1 MTKPKV
7 MILAASSDIGAHLVE
22 HFLRAGAE
30 VTGTY
35 RSPTPRV
42 AALEAAGAKLFPL
55 DITSGS
61 QVKSFAETLQGSGF
75 AWDVLVSAAGVLDP
89 IGSFFSTDFDAWEKS
104 VITNSTAQL
113 RVLHALYALRSRAA
127 PAKVLF
133 FAGGG
138 TNGPFDNYSAY
149 CLGKLLLIKMTELL
163 DSECPD
169 LQVSIIGTGW
179 VNTKIH
185 QQTLAAGSNAGNNL
199 ERTREFMQS
208 ADGVGSSLETV
219 AECIDWCLSAPRNA
233 VSGRNFSMVYDPWRE
248 AKLID
253 DLRENPN
260 QYKLRRLS

>member
-1 MTKPKV
+1 MKKPKV
-7 MILAASSDIGAHLVE
+7 IILAASSDIGAHLVE

-35 RSPTPRV
+35 RSFSPRV
-42 AALEAAGAKLFPL
+42 AELGKAGAKLFPL
-55 DITSGS
+55 DITSGP
-61 QVKSFAETLQGSGF
+61 QVKSFAETLKESGF
-75 AWDVLVSAAGVLDP
+75 SWDILVSAAGVLDP
-89 IGSFFSTDFDAWEKS
+89 IGNFFSTDFDVWEKS
-104 VITNSTAQL
+104 IITNSTAQL
-113 RVLHALYALRSRAA
+113 RVLHAIYALRSRAA

-185 QQTLAAGSNAGNNL
+185 QQTLAAGAGAGKNF

-208 ADGVGSSLETV
+208 ASGAGASLETV
-219 AECIDWCLSAPRNA
+219 AECIDWCLSAPRSA
-233 VSGRNFSMVYDPWRE
+233 VGGRNFSLVYDPWRDP
-248 AKLID
+248 KLID
-253 DLRENPN
+253 DLNANPN

>member
-1 MTKPKV
+1 MKKPKV
-7 MILAASSDIGAHLVE
+7 IILAASSDIGAHLVE

-35 RSPTPRV
+35 RSFSPRV
-42 AALEAAGAKLFPL
+42 AELEKAGAKLFPL
-55 DITSGS
+55 DITSGP
-61 QVKSFAETLQGSGF
+61 QVKSFAETLKESGF
-75 AWDVLVSAAGVLDP
+75 SWDVLVSAAGILDP
-89 IGSFFSTDFDAWEKS
+89 IGNFFSTDFDAWEKS

-113 RVLHALYALRSRAA
+113 RVLHAIYALRSRAT

-185 QQTLAAGSNAGNNL
+185 QQTLAAGAGAGKNF
-199 ERTREFMQS
+199 ERTREFMENAS
-208 ADGVGSSLETV
+208 GAGASLETV
-219 AECIDWCLSAPRNA
+219 AECIDWCLSAPRRA
-233 VSGRNFSMVYDPWRE
+233 VSGRNFSLVYDPWRD

-253 DLRENPN
+253 DLNANPN